1 MTIRMEKLI
10 RKVVERSTNGEGLLT
25 HDEYADGY
33 SPLNSELIDGMP
45 LGKDWLLK
53 SSTDN
58 EARQILL
65 AFICNKLDIGFE
77 LACQIARLFAEKGF
91 VVKEELAD
99 FVANTDWSSYGSP
112 QLALAGLPHIRRG
125 DFVTIRL
132 LDVAPE
138 DNRDGIFFA
147 CWKSNGHSVQEKL
160 LGKFEDWVKASD
172 WGSGTGESAWLK
184 YFLGKWI
191 AEETFTYE
199 RLKNLVVWHFQH
211 EHRFL

>member
-1 MTIRMEKLI
+1 MTDRMEKLI
-10 RKVVERSTNGEGLLT
+10 RKVVERSTKGECLLR
-25 HDEYADGY
+25 HDGYADGCN
-33 SPLNSELIDGMP
+33 PLNCEPIGGMP
-45 LGKDWLLK
+45 LGKDWILK

-65 AFICNKLDIGFE
+65 AFMCNKLDIGFE

-91 VVKEELAD
+91 VVKDELSV

-112 QLALAGLPHIRRG
+112 HLALAGLPYIRRG
-125 DFVTIRL
+125 DSVTIHL
-132 LDVAPE
+132 LDVVPE

-147 CWKSNGHSVQEKL
+147 CWKSKRHAVQEKL
-160 LGKFEDWVKASD
+160 LGKFENWIKALD
-172 WGSGTGESAWLK
+172 WGNGTGESAWLK

-191 AEETFTYE
+191 SEETFTCE
-199 RLKNLVVWHFQH
+199 RLKNLVIWYFRH